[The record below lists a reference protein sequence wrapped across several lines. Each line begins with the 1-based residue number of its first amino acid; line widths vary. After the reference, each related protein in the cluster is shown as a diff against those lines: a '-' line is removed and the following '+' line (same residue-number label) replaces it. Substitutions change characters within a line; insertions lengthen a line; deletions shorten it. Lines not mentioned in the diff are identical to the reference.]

1 MPRPEI
7 FGAPAARKKRARK
20 PWTLQ
25 RTIFNTFIVFIYLLP
40 SFGSSVFSG
49 ICSLLSWV
57 RPEIG
62 PDGLALPDEQSGWR
76 TTTSGPATPAFRA
89 LLICAAHEH
98 SPPFARPCCR
108 GGAGT

>member
-57 RPEIG
+57 RPDVPSSPYLHRSRTLTSLRPI
-62 PDGLALPDEQSGWR
+62 LLLPRRSRHGSAQ
-76 TTTSGPATPAFRA
+76 
-89 LLICAAHEH
+89 
-98 SPPFARPCCR
+98 AR
-108 GGAGT
+108 GQEGDQ